1 MALPQPVGRQREVL
15 YLPATGHVAVLGTAG
30 SGKTT
35 LAILRAA
42 YLSDASTDHAGRTL
56 LVTFNRAL
64 VTYLRSIGGRE
75 LCGVTVE
82 NYHKF
87 ARGYLSS
94 RGKMTWSAIID
105 SDDRIELIRQAIANV
120 KAQYGEHAIFSKP
133 AEFIAEEVRWI
144 AQSGISTAKAYHQS
158 PPTLPAELVVPE
170 VLPILWQILEEYWRI
185 RAASGK
191 QYDWDDIAV
200 KMCEEL
206 AVDTGTRR
214 YKHVIID
221 EGQDFSPMMIKSLVR
236 AVPVDGSVTFFGDVA
251 QQIYGSRLTWRS
263 AGLNLVATPWLF
275 KENYRNTRE
284 IAELALAIT
293 RLPHYQGAAD
303 LVAPT
308 TPRAA
313 GPKPS
318 LVLFQNENE
327 ETKFVVDKAVELS
340 AAGSVAILTVDHAQ
354 RKMFNGRF
362 KNGTY
367 TELTNEMA
375 TWKSGA
381 GLSIGTLHA
390 AKGLEFDSVLIPRM
404 SAILFP
410 QADDIAAFGDERAKT
425 DAARLLYVGVTRAK
439 QGLILTSG
447 GAVTSLLPTDSRFI
461 HISTP

>member
-15 YLPATGHVAVLGTAG
+15 YLPAAGHIAVLGTAG

-42 YLSDASTDHAGRTL
+42 YLSDSSTDHAGSTL

-64 VTYLRSIGGRE
+64 VTYLRSIGSRE
-75 LCGVTVE
+75 LRNVTVE

-105 SDDRIELIRQAIANV
+105 SDGRIELIKQAIANV
-120 KAQYGEHAIFSKP
+120 KEQYGDHTIFSKP
-133 AEFIAEEVRWI
+133 TEFIAEEVRWI
-144 AQSGISTAKAYHQS
+144 AQSGINTAAAYHQS
-158 PPTLPAELVVPE
+158 PPTLPGDLVAAE
-170 VLPILWQILEEYWRI
+170 VLPLLWQILEEYWRI
-185 RAASGK
+185 RSASGK
-191 QYDWDDIAV
+191 QYDWDDIAAKV
-200 KMCEEL
+200 CEEL
-206 AVDTGTRR
+206 SKDTKPRR

-236 AVPVDGSVTFFGDVA
+236 AVPADGSVTFFGDVA

-263 AGLNLVATPWLF
+263 AGLNLVGEPWMF
-275 KENYRNTRE
+275 RENYRNTRE

-293 RLPHYQGAAD
+293 HLPHYQGAAD
-303 LVAPT
+303 LVVPT

-318 LVLFQNENE
+318 LVLFSNENE
-327 ETKFVVDKAVELS
+327 EIKFVVDKAIELS
-340 AAGSVAILTVDHAQ
+340 VAGSVGILTVDHAQ
-354 RKMFNGRF
+354 RKLFNGRF
-362 KNGTY
+362 RNGSY

-375 TWKSGA
+375 TWRSGA

-410 QADDIAAFGDERAKT
+410 QADDIAAFGEERAT
-425 DAARLLYVGVTRAK
+425 LCAAPQMTRLKCL
-439 QGLILTSG
+439 
-447 GAVTSLLPTDSRFI
+447 
-461 HISTP
+461 